1 MTTTM
6 TLIGAGLLA
15 IFFIA
20 VYLVISG
27 VKDIEN
33 SVLDDFRKE
42 FDSKKR
48 R

>member
-6 TLIGAGLLA
+6 TLLGAGLLA

-20 VYLVISG
+20 LYLIISG
-27 VKDIEN
+27 VRDVEK

>member
-1 MTTTM
+1 MTTM
-6 TLIGAGLLA
+6 TLLGAGLLA

-20 VYLVISG
+20 IYLIVSG
-27 VKDIEN
+27 VRDIEN
-33 SVLDDFRKE
+33 SVLNDFRKE